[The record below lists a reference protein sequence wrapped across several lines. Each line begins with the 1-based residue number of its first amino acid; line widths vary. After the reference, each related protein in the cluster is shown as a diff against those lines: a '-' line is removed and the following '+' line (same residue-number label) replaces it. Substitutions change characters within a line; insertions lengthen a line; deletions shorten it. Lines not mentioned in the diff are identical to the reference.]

1 MVQESIKLQF
11 GTYTGEVKDGKPH
24 GHGAC
29 VFNNEDIQVRYHTF
43 FLMYTDLFIFVFRN
57 VIQKSIHIFYFPFR
71 SEKYLKENG

>member
-29 VFNNEDIQVRYHTF
+29 VFNNEDIQVR
-43 FLMYTDLFIFVFRN
+43 
-57 VIQKSIHIFYFPFR
+57 
-71 SEKYLKENG
+71 